1 MSILLKF
8 DSEKISSCCKI
19 VYIHFRE
26 SKRTMSEVYK
36 ALLAADMDFTLLAPG
51 KDVPEGNK
59 KAIKALKEAG
69 VAFTIAT
76 GRSSFLVGKFAE
88 DLEIDVPIITSN
100 GGSLFDAKTRKQFA
114 SRDFEDGK
122 IRSLLRY
129 LLDNDADATLYSDE
143 GIFFAPCSSRKF
155 FVEGYNVGVEPAK
168 QSPIIDIDRS
178 FPEQE
183 VIPHFNKILLIKPN
197 KTVYDILSNDPEL
210 EAICSGPDL
219 YDVMPEGSSKG
230 NALLSLADY
239 LGVPRS
245 NTFAIGD
252 NENDVSMIAAAG
264 HGIAMGNA
272 TPGARNAA
280 KYITANYDSLGFAK
294 AVYEFIIPLVE
305 TF

>member
-1 MSILLKF
+1 MSK
-8 DSEKISSCCKI
+8 E
-19 VYIHFRE
+19 
-26 SKRTMSEVYK
+26 YK
-36 ALLAADMDFTLLAPG
+36 ALLTADMDFTLLAPG

-59 KAIKALKEAG
+59 EAIKALKNAG

-100 GGSLFDAKTRKQFA
+100 GGSLFDARTRKQFA
-114 SRDFEDGK
+114 SRDFEDIK
-122 IRSLLRY
+122 IRTLLRY

-155 FVEGYNVGVEPAK
+155 FVESYNKSVEPAK
-168 QSPIIDIDRS
+168 QSPIIDIGMD

-197 KTVYDILSNDPEL
+197 KTVYDVMVSDPGL
-210 EAICSGPDL
+210 EAIYSGPDL
-219 YDVMPEGSSKG
+219 YDVMPKGTSKG
-230 NALLSLADY
+230 DALLSLADY
-239 LGVPRS
+239 LGVPRT

-252 NENDVSMIAAAG
+252 NENDVSMISMAA

-272 TPGARNAA
+272 TDGARNVAE
-280 KYITANYDSLGFAK
+280 YITANYDSLGFAK
-294 AVYEFIIPLVE
+294 AVYEFVIPLVK